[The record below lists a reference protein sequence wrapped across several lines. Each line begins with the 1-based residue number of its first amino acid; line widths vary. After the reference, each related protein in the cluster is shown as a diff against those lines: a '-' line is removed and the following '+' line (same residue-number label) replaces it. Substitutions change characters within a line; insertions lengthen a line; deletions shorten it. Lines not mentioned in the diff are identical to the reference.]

1 MLVRRLLTGWAFVS
15 CFIVSICVLMSN
27 VRMVVVS
34 PLSRIKVSFMIDVF
48 IVYVSFFKRRVK
60 VCFIIGLS
68 KYIIFSLLEPSYVL
82 SLTLAIN
89 RKLPF
94 FPMQSFFRLI
104 EKFLLAVCNL

>member
-1 MLVRRLLTGWAFVS
+1 
-15 CFIVSICVLMSN
+15 
-27 VRMVVVS
+27 
-34 PLSRIKVSFMIDVF
+34 MIDVF

-68 KYIIFSLLEPSYVL
+68 KYIIFSLLESSYVL
-82 SLTLAIN
+82 SLALAIN

-104 EKFLLAVCNL
+104 EKFLLTVCNL